1 GGGGGVGVVEGGGGR
16 GGAGGGVIKPRRGVN
31 LIGHLISGEPH
42 LLIFVK
48 RDFRSIAGRFTFAVP
63 DGDHGR
69 VGVRINIEA
78 VVAGFRNCECLV
90 WRIHF
95 VYFVVVQPANV

>member
-1 GGGGGVGVVEGGGGR
+1 M
-16 GGAGGGVIKPRRGVN
+16 N

-95 VYFVVVQPANV
+95 VYFVVV